1 MLIVMILTLM
11 KYYDEQSIY
20 LIYIYHSF
28 ILNVFLTFFT
38 FLTFIFVVIRFKLV
52 LGHLCQRIEEL
63 YMTVTLTCWRAK
75 YGKTVQRIFTSWF
88 GTYFIYIC
96 FFLFDASAKKL
107 FVSYYHVLLFCLAA
121 VIVQI
126 NTENNIQYLW
136 LSLDIQIKYSWKSII
151 VS

>member
-1 MLIVMILTLM
+1 MVGKKMLIVMILTLM

-96 FFLFDASAKKL
+96 FFFIWCKCQEALCKL
-107 FVSYYHVLLFCLAA
+107 LPCFAF
-121 VIVQI
+121 
-126 NTENNIQYLW
+126 
-136 LSLDIQIKYSWKSII
+136 LSGCSDSSDKHWK
-151 VS
+151 